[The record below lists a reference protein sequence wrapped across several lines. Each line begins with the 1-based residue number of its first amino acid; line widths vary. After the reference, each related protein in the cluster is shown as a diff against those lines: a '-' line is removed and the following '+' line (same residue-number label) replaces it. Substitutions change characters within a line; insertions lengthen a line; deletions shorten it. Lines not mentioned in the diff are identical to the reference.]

1 MRDLFNKWK
10 LKIWTYIYGPIYS
23 FKYKKCAKIRSRFRI
38 LNSEDSIRY
47 IIKNRCSICRFG
59 DGEFAM
65 IYHFLDKRDV
75 SSFYI
80 EAFQNYSVEL
90 GKRLYEVLIA
100 QVDEKKCVM
109 GIPYPIIDVQ
119 EYNNLDKIFWM
130 RFVVLDI
137 NRFKRILSFDKI
149 YINSC
154 FTRFYINHKKKD
166 FRKYVSSLKEI
177 WENRNICIV
186 EGTNSRLGVHNDL
199 FDNAKKIS
207 RILCPAIN
215 AFDKYDQ
222 IVRAIQNNSKY
233 DLYLIALGHTATV
246 LAYDLSNMG
255 LWAIDI
261 GHIDIE
267 YEWFLRNVNEK
278 EPIPYKYVNEIDAG
292 RKLTECHD
300 KLYESQIIFKV

>member
-1 MRDLFNKWK
+1 MVLLILIAMRDLFNKWK

-23 FKYKKCAKIRSRFRI
+23 FKYKECAKIRSRFRI

-154 FTRFYINHKKKD
+154 FTRF
-166 FRKYVSSLKEI
+166 FKYM
-177 WENRNICIV
+177 
-186 EGTNSRLGVHNDL
+186 T
-199 FDNAKKIS
+199 KI
-207 RILCPAIN
+207 
-215 AFDKYDQ
+215 
-222 IVRAIQNNSKY
+222 
-233 DLYLIALGHTATV
+233 
-246 LAYDLSNMG
+246 
-255 LWAIDI
+255 
-261 GHIDIE
+261 
-267 YEWFLRNVNEK
+267 
-278 EPIPYKYVNEIDAG
+278 
-292 RKLTECHD
+292 
-300 KLYESQIIFKV
+300 